1 MKFQTLVLPAL
12 ALGAA
17 ALLIGP
23 SPSSYGFVKTGDVLL
38 IGQRDFRVRNN
49 FADRTANNNIIPNAQ
64 FPGALGPELAFWK
77 SVAEWGSGIHGDGSG
92 DPLQPNIGDGG
103 ANFDGFW
110 AGRATNIGSTDRN
123 IISAVTGC
131 VPGLVAFTEA
141 PTTDGWR
148 IRFCENLIL
157 ADGPGDPAGVQYDL
171 QGVGAHEYGH
181 ALGLNHSVVPGAT
194 MIASTFGGPAS
205 AQLRSIEADDIAGVQ
220 CIYGVKAVGKP
231 EITAVSVGMGQLVIT
246 GLNFDL
252 ADNTVWF
259 TNAAATAGSTAPVV
273 EVSGVASIGGTQIQ
287 VAIPAGAG
295 PGEVAV
301 RIPGGALGNGLSN
314 VFPTDLGLEPIPLA
328 TAVSR
333 NGSGVNPVCLS
344 SLTPPALGTDWQ
356 VQVDAAGHPGAVLT
370 GLRCHVFPHPGILTP
385 LGELLIDLSSSRCF
399 ALTQAASGG
408 ADVYVIAAPRDARLV
423 GLTTSV
429 QAFILGGAGPELCNA
444 LDVTL
449 GI

>member
-1 MKFQTLVLPAL
+1 MKFQTLVLPAV

-17 ALLIGP
+17 ALLLGP
-23 SPSSYGFVKTGDVLL
+23 SPSSYGFTKTGDLL
-38 IGQRDFRVRNN
+38 LLGQRDFRVRNN
-49 FADRTANNNIIPNAQ
+49 FADRAANNNIIPDAQ
-64 FPGALGPELAFWK
+64 FPGALGPDLAFWK
-77 SVAEWGSGIHGDGSG
+77 GVAEWGSGLHGDGSG
-92 DPLQPNIGDGG
+92 DPLQPTLGDGG

-110 AGRATNIGSTDRN
+110 AGQATNIGGTDRN
-123 IISAVTGC
+123 IISAITGC

-148 IRFCENLIL
+148 IRFCESLIL

-194 MIASTFGGPAS
+194 MIATTIGGPAS
-205 AQLRSIEADDIAGVQ
+205 ALLRSIEADDIAGVQ
-220 CIYGVKAVGKP
+220 CIYGVRGVNKP
-231 EITAVSVGMGQLVIT
+231 EITAVSVSMGQIVIT

-252 ADNTVWF
+252 VDNTIWF
-259 TNAAATAGSTAPVV
+259 TNGTPTVGSTDPLIQVT
-273 EVSGVASIGGTQIQ
+273 GVMSLGGTQIQ
-287 VAIPAGAG
+287 LPIPAGAG

-301 RIPGGALGNGLSN
+301 RKPGGVLGSSLSN
-314 VFPTDLGLEPIPLA
+314 AFPTDLGLQAIPLA
-328 TAVSR
+328 AVVSR
-333 NGSGVNPVCLS
+333 NGSGVNPVCMS
-344 SLTPPALGTDWQ
+344 SLTPPVLGTDWQ
-356 VQVDAAGHPGAVLT
+356 VQVDASGHPGAVLT
-370 GLRCHVFPHPGILTP
+370 GLRCHVLPHPGVLTA
-385 LGELLIDLSSSRCF
+385 LGELLIDLTSNKCF
-399 ALTQAASGG
+399 TLTMAASGG
-408 ADVYVIAAPRDARLV
+408 ADVHVLAAPRDARLV